1 MWYHSIDYCKT
12 MKNTLLI
19 LTALKAEASPIIK
32 FYKLRQD
39 ENLNNLYCNVD
50 YNVKLLIT
58 GVGFKNTQKSIEKY
72 LSENKISY
80 HNIIINI
87 GSAGAKPDAGAIGE
101 LFYINKITDNKS
113 EKTFFPDILYK
124 HNMKENSLTTVQEPA
139 VQGQFNSSGL
149 FDMEASAIWQSFK
162 SKIPA
167 HKIIFLK
174 IISDHL
180 DIHHFDRLSFEKL
193 ITKLIENELLRIT
206 NFLDT
211 LKTITLNDVPL
222 IQKHENQILNKIIVN
237 LRLTES
243 QKIKLLQLSENNKYF
258 NRNIGDLVFNY
269 SNIKAND
276 KHQRNKTFQEI
287 CELFST

>member
-1 MWYHSIDYCKT
+1 
-12 MKNTLLI
+12 MKNKLLI
-19 LTALKAEASPIIK
+19 LTALKAEASPFIK
-32 FYKLRQD
+32 FYKLRQ
-39 ENLNNLYCNVD
+39 NKKYKSLYCNVGC
-50 YNVKLLIT
+50 NVKILVT
-58 GVGFKNTQKSIEKY
+58 GVGFKNTQNSIEKY
-72 LSENKISY
+72 LSDNKITY
-80 HNIIINI
+80 QDIIINI
-87 GSAGAKPDAGAIGE
+87 GSAGAEPDAGEIGE
-101 LFYINKITDNKS
+101 LFYINKITDDKS
-113 EKTFFPDILYK
+113 GKYFFPDILYK
-124 HNMKENSLTTVQEPA
+124 HNMKESSLTTVQEPT
-139 VQGQFNSSGL
+139 VLGQFNCSDL

-167 HKIIFLK
+167 HKMIFLK

-193 ITKLIENELLRIT
+193 VTNLIENELIRIT

-222 IQKHENQILNKIIVN
+222 IQKHENQILNKIIAN

-258 NRNIGDLVFNY
+258 NRNIDELVFNY

-276 KHQRNKTFQEI
+276 KHHRNKTFQQI
-287 CELFST
+287 CEILST